1 MSDLAKNDE
10 EDFIFIFN
18 DGRISK
24 YTQNEILEVSPSFY
38 YKSINNITFNKIK
51 VPPSITKEDIS
62 SFIDVYKK
70 GVISFNNN
78 NSNNYM
84 NFLEENIKILKFL
97 QISEFFENDSFS
109 LILIND
115 YFIKGSKITNENA
128 LTLLKISYK
137 KLNDL
142 NKEGYLEN
150 YSENL
155 DSAWFDL
162 FMKCLDIIGC
172 NLVNYF
178 KDKEENFENNELS
191 FFEKKIIDEIFEKF
205 AKNLIINNYEIIEDD
220 ENINKNE
227 DNNNNENNNDNK
239 KYISISDL
247 EHIIKFLSM
256 NRKQNNFFDLLTN
269 EYMKICSEENI
280 NEINNLPNPTFLL
293 KLNVNEIETYYE
305 EFKIENQIDSKNER
319 KITFVVFYRK
329 TDDSLNIGFKLSQDK
344 NNNNNNNENNNK
356 IFGFNIITFISSI
369 IIEEINA
376 CQINSKS
383 ITNNKSLYNIFKMN
397 NFSKTLLKFPSIEYL
412 TVKIYLKSCY
422 LHSILCSY
430 LLNNFNN
437 LFFDPKISKISKQ
450 FFLLILKNKNINFI
464 VSSDKKVIAFL
475 NWLNDE
481 INIKEDLSEIIEVIN
496 WENVSL
502 NLLFEFVFKYEKIIS
517 NLELEHFF
525 ISAVENREIVIN
537 NNNEN
542 ISEEINEKIKKE
554 IKENNVQIIKEIFYA
569 AKKVNFVDLF
579 IENKKLNKINNFEAS
594 NLMMMKNFSQANT
607 NLNTH
612 VQSRTNL
619 KLNNSNNKN
628 LNENNKILNDNNKSN
643 DNNNNKLNDFNNNN
657 NNKNLNDFN
666 NNFYKTSSNF
676 IEEEKDNKNE
686 IDSLMNNKIII
697 KNSNVENDANNEN
710 NNNYIEKVI
719 GEKEIILNQENFIKN
734 NNNNNM
740 KKNNNKIKKNINN
753 NNNENLIINNYNN
766 NKNNNNNNNNKN
778 NLLIS
783 NNSFKNINKKNN
795 LFFKNINNYILKK
808 NYNTNINTI
817 VNKTNKS
824 NNNIFDN
831 ENNKNFNSIK
841 SVKSKPKIISISKSK
856 SKSKNTKKL
865 IRNKSNLSIKSNNS
879 EYYSSNNNEINKK
892 KLFTDTNENIKFK
905 KKTSTT
911 KSSKKYLIKKRNS
924 NNNNFNNN
932 FTISNN
938 NNNNNNNNKS
948 FFNVNFNTNLNISNN
963 YSFINN
969 NTISNNNN
977 NNNNNKNNNKNNLF
991 QNFNIPIN
999 QHIDNNNNNNIFYL
1013 KKNDKKKNF
1022 NFNIYNLNN
1031 NNNSLLNQMKHLKII
1046 KKENKHK
1053 NLNSFGN
1060 DCKFKKINFINN
1072 KK

>member
-1 MSDLAKNDE
+1 MYIIKSMSDLAKNEE

-18 DGRISK
+18 DGRISS

-38 YKSINNITFNKIK
+38 YKSINNISYNKIK

-70 GVISFNNN
+70 GVISFSNN

-115 YFIKGSKITNENA
+115 YFIKGNKISNENA

-162 FMKCLDIIGC
+162 FMKCLEIIGC
-172 NLVNYF
+172 NLVSYF

-205 AKNLIINNYEIIEDD
+205 AKNLIINNYEIVED
-220 ENINKNE
+220 EEIIKNNNNNN
-227 DNNNNENNNDNK
+227 NNNNEEEEEENNN

-344 NNNNNNNENNNK
+344 NNNNNNENNNK

-397 NFSKTLLKFPSIEYL
+397 NFSKTLLKFPNIEYL

-450 FFLLILKNKNINFI
+450 FFLLILRNKNINFI

-517 NLELEHFF
+517 NLELEHVF
-525 ISAVENREIVIN
+525 ISAVENREIAIN
-537 NNNEN
+537 NNNN
-542 ISEEINEKIKKE
+542 EEINEKIKKE
-554 IKENNVQIIKEIFYA
+554 IKENNTQIIKEIFYA
-569 AKKVNFVDLF
+569 AKKLNYVDLF

-594 NLMMMKNFSQANT
+594 NLMKNYSQNNT

-612 VQSRTNL
+612 VQSRSNL
-619 KLNNSNNKN
+619 KLNNNN
-628 LNENNKILNDNNKSN
+628 
-643 DNNNNKLNDFNNNN
+643 NNNN
-657 NNKNLNDFN
+657 NNKNNNNNNNKNNNNNNN
-666 NNFYKTSSNF
+666 NNFYRTSSNF

-686 IDSLMNNKIII
+686 IDYLMNNKLII
-697 KNSNVENDANNEN
+697 KNNNVENEN
-710 NNNYIEKVI
+710 NNNNNNEKVI
-719 GEKEIILNQENFIKN
+719 GEKEIILNQENYIKN
-734 NNNNNM
+734 
-740 KKNNNKIKKNINN
+740 KNI
-753 NNNENLIINNYNN
+753 
-766 NKNNNNNNNNKN
+766 NNNNNNNNKN
-778 NLLIS
+778 KNSKNKNNENNNKNLLIS
-783 NNSFKNINKKNN
+783 NNSFKNLNKKNN
-795 LFFKNINNYILKK
+795 FYFKNINNYILKK

-817 VNKTNKS
+817 TNKSVNKTNE
-824 NNNIFDN
+824 I

-856 SKSKNTKKL
+856 SKNKNKNSKKL

-879 EYYSSNNNEINKK
+879 EYYSTYNNENNNKNKK
-892 KLFTDTNENIKFK
+892 KLFTDVNDQFN

-924 NNNNFNNN
+924 NSNNFNNN
-932 FTISNN
+932 FTI
-938 NNNNNNNNKS
+938 NNNKS
-948 FFNVNFNTNLNISNN
+948 FFNVNINTNLNISNN

-969 NTISNNNN
+969 NNNNN
-977 NNNNNKNNNKNNLF
+977 NNSKNKNNLF
-991 QNFNIPIN
+991 QNFNTPIN
-999 QHIDNNNNNNIFYL
+999 QHVDNYNYNNNNSNVFYL

-1022 NFNIYNLNN
+1022 NLNVYNNN